1 MTEMKKIETAPI
13 RGETDVVVVGAGF
26 SGLYLMQKLRGM
38 GMSVQVFEDGS
49 NVGGTWYWN
58 RYPGARCDSDSV
70 HYSFSFDR
78 DLEQEWTWSE
88 KFSPQPEILKYLNH
102 VADRF
107 DLRRSIKFNARVS
120 SAVWSEATRRWTVT
134 TEAGDEVSA
143 RHFIMATGCLSST
156 NLPKFDGMDDFKGE
170 TYHTGQWPH
179 EPVSFEGKRVGVIGT
194 GSSALQAIPIIAQ
207 QAKHLSVFQRT
218 PQFSIPALNGP
229 LPEERIRKVKENY
242 PDLRHAARYSP
253 AGLPVE
259 ITPVPMLEMS
269 PEQREEMFWKGWKGG
284 GFGFIFQWAE
294 LGINQEA
301 NDLAAEFVRQRIR
314 ETVKDPV
321 TAEKLC
327 PTTYPIGAKRIC
339 VDTNYFETYNR
350 PNVSLVDVAEDQI
363 DRITEKGVRLKSGAE
378 YELDAIVYA
387 TGFDAMTGSIL
398 KVDIRGVDG
407 LSIRDAW
414 EAGPRTYLGLM
425 SHGFP
430 NMFLITGPGSPS
442 VLSNMTTSIEQHVD
456 LTCDI
461 IGRMQAEG
469 TDRIEPDLAE
479 QDKWVDTVNEVA
491 NMTLHVKANSWYLG
505 ANVPGKPRVFMPYI
519 GGVGAYREL
528 CEQVAADNYRGFLR
542 SPGKSRVAAE

>member
-1 MTEMKKIETAPI
+1 MTSMKKIETAPI

-26 SGLYLMQKLRGM
+26 SGLYLIHKLRGM
-38 GMSVQVFEDGS
+38 GMKVQVFEAGS

-88 KFSPQPEILKYLNH
+88 KFSAQPEILKYLNH

-107 DLRRSIKFNARVS
+107 DLRRSIKFNSRVNT
-120 SAVWSEATRRWTVT
+120 AVWSEKERRWTVT
-134 TEAGDEVSA
+134 TEAGDEMTA
-143 RHFIMATGCLSST
+143 RYFIMATGCLSST
-156 NLPKFDGMDDFKGE
+156 KLPKFEGMDSFKGA
-170 TYHTGQWPH
+170 TFHTGQWPH

-229 LPEERIRKVKENY
+229 LPEDLIRQVKENY
-242 PDLRHAARYSP
+242 PTLRHAARYSP
-253 AGLPVE
+253 AGLPIG
-259 ITPVPMLEMS
+259 ITPVPMLDMS
-269 PEQREEMFWKGWKGG
+269 PEQREEMFWKGWTGG

-327 PTTYPIGAKRIC
+327 PKTYPIGAKRIC

-350 PNVSLVDVAEDQI
+350 PNFSLVDVAEDQI
-363 DRITEKGVRLKSGAE
+363 DRITEKGVRLKSGVE

-398 KVDIRGVDG
+398 KIDIRGTDG

-425 SHGFP
+425 THGFP

-456 LTCDI
+456 MTCDI
-461 IGRMQAEG
+461 VGKMRSEN
-469 TDRIEPDLAE
+469 TDRIEVDLTE
-479 QDKWVDTVNEVA
+479 QDKWVDTVNSVA

-505 ANVPGKPRVFMPYI
+505 ANVPGKPRVFMPFI

-542 SPGKSRVAAE
+542 GPANERVAAE

>member
-1 MTEMKKIETAPI
+1 M
-13 RGETDVVVVGAGF
+13 
-26 SGLYLMQKLRGM
+26 
-38 GMSVQVFEDGS
+38 
-49 NVGGTWYWN
+49 
-58 RYPGARCDSDSV
+58 
-70 HYSFSFDR
+70 
-78 DLEQEWTWSE
+78 
-88 KFSPQPEILKYLNH
+88 
-102 VADRF
+102 
-107 DLRRSIKFNARVS
+107 
-120 SAVWSEATRRWTVT
+120 
-134 TEAGDEVSA
+134 
-143 RHFIMATGCLSST
+143 
-156 NLPKFDGMDDFKGE
+156 
-170 TYHTGQWPH
+170 
-179 EPVSFEGKRVGVIGT
+179 
-194 GSSALQAIPIIAQ
+194 
-207 QAKHLSVFQRT
+207 FQRT

-269 PEQREEMFWKGWKGG
+269 PEVREEMFWKGWRGG

-327 PTTYPIGAKRIC
+327 PKTYPIGAKRIC

-407 LSIRDAW
+407 QGIRDAW

-430 NMFLITGPGSPS
+430 NLFLITGPGSPS

-461 IGRMQAEG
+461 IDQMRTEG

-528 CEQVAADNYRGFLR
+528 CEQVAAEDYRGFRR
-542 SPGKSRVAAE
+542 SPARTRVAAE